1 MRKVQDLRKRAEAKE
16 KEKSKPKTQT
26 PMETPTP
33 QSETP
38 LKTIFSPRWQKEQQE
53 SSRGPYFH
61 DNRWKNN
68 GFEING
74 TFFSNDSKKFSDWI
88 DNSQKCR
95 NWQGLPG
102 EDSPQDFLESMVTT
116 AFNEELTAKGLYKLI
131 LGNLSESLR
140 EVTQEHIRK
149 TVHVDEMDAKIL
161 YLWDF
166 LWTLHGKAEEISELA
181 FEKLKQRNLTFA
193 SYVEIWEEF
202 VRKMKEIKNISET
215 DLQRYQEFF
224 ERGLSLV
231 YRQKR
236 ELYVEMHPSANF
248 EMVKTRMIE
257 WENDYCQKNR
267 GYLPSGVY
275 IGQEKLLKENARLMA
290 LGKKLRHEDVRDL
303 SLVNSEDVDARY
315 ELFIANPFKSARS
328 CKEA

>member
-1 MRKVQDLRKRAEAKE
+1 MFWETFYDLEPSELKVLCSELESARDKVLIPKAMRKVQDLRKRAEAKE
-16 KEKSKPKTQT
+16 KERSKPKTHT

-53 SSRGPYFH
+53 SSRGPYFR
-61 DNRWKNN
+61 DNRWKSS

-74 TFFSNDSKKFSDWI
+74 TFFSNDSKKYSDWV
-88 DNSQKCR
+88 DNAQKTR

-181 FEKLKQRNLTFA
+181 FEKLKQKNLTFG

-202 VRKMKEIKNISET
+202 VRKMKEVKNVSGS
-215 DLQRYQEFF
+215 DLERYQEFF

-236 ELYVEMHPSANF
+236 ELYVEMHP
-248 EMVKTRMIE
+248 KR
-257 WENDYCQKNR
+257 
-267 GYLPSGVY
+267 
-275 IGQEKLLKENARLMA
+275 
-290 LGKKLRHEDVRDL
+290 
-303 SLVNSEDVDARY
+303 
-315 ELFIANPFKSARS
+315 
-328 CKEA
+328 